1 MNKLI
6 QKLVVL
12 VFCVASTS
20 VVDARAQRCKDSKAA
35 TTPTSDF
42 IINDNGTAVHKK
54 TGLMWKRCIE
64 GTKGSGCK
72 GEPKKMF
79 WYDMVKEYK
88 SPRFA
93 GMSGWRIPTVD
104 EIKSIIEKKCKGPAL
119 NIEVF
124 PDKSTFANW
133 TSTEIEGGGGK
144 AWQMYVTSG
153 VAIKAN
159 KAVRSALRLVR
170 TP

>member
-1 MNKLI
+1 MNSLI
-6 QKLVVL
+6 HQIVVL
-12 VFCVASTS
+12 LLCALVAGTAE
-20 VVDARAQRCKDSKAA
+20 ARAQRCKDSKVA

-64 GTKGSGCK
+64 GTKGSSCS
-72 GEPKKMF
+72 GEPKKLF
-79 WYDMVKEYK
+79 WEDMEKQYK
-88 SPRFA
+88 SVSFA
-93 GMSGWRIPTVD
+93 GLRGWRVPSVD
-104 EIKSIIEKKCKGPAL
+104 EMKSIIEKKCKGPAL
-119 NIEVF
+119 NLDVF
-124 PDKSTFANW
+124 PDASTFPNW
-133 TSTEIEGGGGK
+133 TSSEIEGSGGK

-159 KAVRSALRLVR
+159 KAVGSALRLVR